1 MTKIG
6 HAAKQL
12 QVRKGIWAMG
22 MFRPPHSQTYANHG
36 GNQKEDIVP
45 SNILGLNV
53 YQHGIIFRFFQ
64 NMVQPKAFLDISEGV
79 NKKQQRLMSL

>member
-22 MFRPPHSQTYANHG
+22 MLRPPHSQMNANHG
-36 GNQKEDIVP
+36 GNKKEDIVP

-64 NMVQPKAFLDISEGV
+64 NTLHPKASLDISEGV
-79 NKKQQRLMSL
+79 NKKQ

>member
-22 MFRPPHSQTYANHG
+22 MLRPLHSQMNTNHG
-36 GNQKEDIVP
+36 GNKKEDIVP

-64 NMVQPKAFLDISEGV
+64 NIVQSKASLDISEGV
-79 NKKQQRLMSL
+79 NKKQ

>member
-22 MFRPPHSQTYANHG
+22 MFRPLHSQTKANRG
-36 GNQKEDIVP
+36 GNKKGDIVP

-53 YQHGIIFRFFQ
+53 YQHEVIFRFFQ

-79 NKKQQRLMSL
+79 NKKQWRLMSL